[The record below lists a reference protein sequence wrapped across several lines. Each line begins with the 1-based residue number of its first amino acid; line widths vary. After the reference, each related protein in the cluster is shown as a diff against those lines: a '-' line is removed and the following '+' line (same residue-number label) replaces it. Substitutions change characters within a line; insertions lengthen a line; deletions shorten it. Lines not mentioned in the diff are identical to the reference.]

1 MKPLIVEQGVEVWLR
16 KLQERVE
23 ETLKVLL
30 KNALVSRT
38 SRNEK
43 KEKMLREHSGQLLIT
58 AGQIVW
64 TQ

>member
-58 AGQIVW
+58 AG
-64 TQ
+64 

>member
-1 MKPLIVEQGVEVWLR
+1 MTKVRSGEKEEISLIKPLVVEQGVEVWLR

-43 KEKMLREHSGQLLIT
+43 K
-58 AGQIVW
+58 
-64 TQ
+64 